1 MKRNSIKIEV
11 YGGCVT
17 EVTGLPDGWDYEIVD
32 HDHLEEQEA
41 TSNKHQVT
49 SLPQS
54 GGTVVNRKEENGNN
68 I

>member
-1 MKRNSIKIEV
+1 MQSNKNFTVKIEV

-41 TSNKHQVT
+41 TSVKQQAT
-49 SLPQS
+49 SSPQS
-54 GGTVVNRKEENGNN
+54 GDIVLTTKGKR
-68 I
+68 